1 VKKDFL
7 TLEDQRVFEPKAFIK
22 KKSEN
27 TARIIMQE
35 AIRGFIAFDI
45 ESHEVLKKLADAQG
59 LLLKTGADL
68 KPVEPQNIHVTVR
81 FLGNISSE
89 AVEKIFEEMKKVQFV
104 AFDIRIQGVGAFPNV
119 KYPRV
124 VWAGIKEGADQLR
137 SIFSQLEPRLH
148 GLGFAPD
155 ARGFSPHL
163 TIARVRSGRG
173 KVQLAQCITEN
184 ANFEFGVIK
193 GQCLKLKRSNLT
205 PKGPVYSTLREFC
218 P

>member
-1 VKKDFL
+1 
-7 TLEDQRVFEPKAFIK
+7 
-22 KKSEN
+22 
-27 TARIIMQE
+27 MQE
-35 AIRGFIAFDI
+35 AIRSFIAFDI
-45 ESHEVLKKLADAQG
+45 ESDEVLKRLADAQD

-89 AVEKIFEEMKKVQFV
+89 TVEKIFEEMKKIQFV
-104 AFDIRIQGVGAFPNV
+104 SFDIRIHGVGAFPNV

-124 VWAGIKEGADQLR
+124 VWAGITEGADQLR
-137 SIFSQLEPRLH
+137 SIFSQLEPRLR

-155 ARGFSPHL
+155 PRGFSPHL
-163 TIARVRSGRG
+163 TIARVRSGRS
-173 KVQLAQCITEN
+173 KVELAQCITEN
-184 ANFEFGVIK
+184 TNFEFGIIR
-193 GQCLKLKRSNLT
+193 GQCLKLKRSDLT